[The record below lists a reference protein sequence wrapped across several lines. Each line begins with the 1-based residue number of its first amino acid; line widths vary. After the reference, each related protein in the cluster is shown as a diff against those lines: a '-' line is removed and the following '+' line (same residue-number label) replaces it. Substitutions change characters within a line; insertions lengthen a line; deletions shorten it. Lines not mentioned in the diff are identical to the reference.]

1 MGSQSII
8 EALGRDVEKLA
19 KDTVIDLIE
28 QIGPITPKLTGQ
40 ATGGWFV
47 TVGAATDRKVKK
59 LDLTGRKAINSA
71 KKVLSSST
79 NKFPVFFLTNN
90 EDYIEKLNN
99 GFSKKAP
106 AKFVETAI
114 KRTVN
119 KQTL

>member
-1 MGSQSII
+1 MKQSII
-8 EALGRDVEKLA
+8 ESLGRDVEKLA

-28 QIGPITPKLTGQ
+28 QIGPITPKLTGL
-40 ATGGWFV
+40 ATGNWIV
-47 TVGAATDRKVKK
+47 TVGTPTDRKVKR
-59 LDLTGRKAINSA
+59 LDLTGQKVINSA
-71 KKVLSSST
+71 NKVLATST
-79 NKFPVFFLTNN
+79 DKFPIFFLTNN
-90 EDYIEKLNN
+90 QDYIEKLNN